1 MKPTKSILDE
11 SFAYTPSTATAVD
24 ATWRKYGW
32 KPLTDQERTN
42 RRRTRACARD
52 ARVVDLKVL
61 RSA

>member
-1 MKPTKSILDE
+1 MKPNKSILDE
-11 SFAYTPSTATAVD
+11 SFNYTSSANTAVE

-32 KPLTDQERTN
+32 KPVTEQERTN
-42 RRRTRACARD
+42 RRRTPDGGTA